1 MTPKKQRCSAKTA
14 AGHPCRESAVAGS
27 DPPRCER
34 HRGGRTPDPAPPA
47 DPMPAERDAQAA
59 VPGTI
64 TTLDDAIDHLAESL
78 QQLAAFAR
86 EHQDELKV
94 YELARVCA
102 VRGQNLS
109 RFARMLRERAVQAG
123 ELDGELAAQI
133 DEALELAGE
142 ALETE
147 V

>member
-1 MTPKKQRCSAKTA
+1 
-14 AGHPCRESAVAGS
+14 
-27 DPPRCER
+27 
-34 HRGGRTPDPAPPA
+34 
-47 DPMPAERDAQAA
+47 MPAERDAQAA